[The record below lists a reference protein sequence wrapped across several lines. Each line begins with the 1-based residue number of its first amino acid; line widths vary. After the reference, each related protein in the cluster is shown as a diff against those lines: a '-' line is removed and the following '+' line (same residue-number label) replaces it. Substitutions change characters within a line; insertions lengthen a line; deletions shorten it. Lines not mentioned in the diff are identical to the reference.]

1 MYKRKSRTPKI
12 GLSPARLVT
21 STPVS
26 EAAAIENIPFEL
38 PTTSQKRK
46 EVDIEKNNAS
56 VKRHRPCVSRSY
68 FEEVVTNSG
77 YVFQDGDTTNEL
89 SRDQAIFARDVTYY
103 LKKNPLYPKN
113 VENFIEDFEKY
124 CNENSNF
131 KKVLTHTKTSAD
143 CKDARGNMQES
154 LVRLLL
160 SIDCLQP
167 RLSEFLLEKVG
178 EFAMT
183 GDEDPDSTTD
193 TPWIRIILRQMRQLE
208 HIVDG
213 KTLNGHLFEVLD
225 AAPLAV
231 VAGLRQNLDLNPSGG
246 IDSSNQILIISTLEK
261 GALRY
266 PKVAE
271 VWLKAILNSH
281 SSSDVNP
288 LDIAVLLLLHS
299 STKNRKKQVQGVLRN
314 RIKGGIITEAV
325 VEKTF
330 TTLLAAVKTYVK
342 TAIAM
347 ATVLLR
353 SPEPAV
359 SYLGSVWFKQMLM
372 HLEHYERRDVIQEL
386 LLLIGTGGI
395 SLSNLALAVMAGVE
409 SCHLLQHI
417 FVLMGLLDNLQ
428 DMDLIQVGQVMDLL
442 CSIVYG
448 DGADSTHQDEIHML
462 IRKHLSSSN
471 VTLKQKGVVGAVMAL
486 KHLAISDSESLCDG
500 RSTPSSVDSH
510 LSGRAGRAKELLE
523 LVMESVQN
531 HEVCVGLLF
540 DQLAVA
546 VCSCSNLDGSFL
558 KWIAEKT
565 ADKFQD
571 YYVKEYLD
579 VSRNGCP
586 QFSLELLEDDYEDVI
601 CVDIEG
607 VLKLEKSESS
617 KGDEQKQPLSVM
629 IPQFRLLRSLQF
641 RISNSLESVDG
652 LLGCFVAMPKDLN
665 DLIDDFP
672 RLNHEEQILVLD
684 SLFYCI
690 NWFRELVNAFSLLRD
705 QEMQVKVLR
714 RIENIIDLQ
723 ELLAK
728 GLGYAKS
735 LEYKP
740 PRCHF
745 YADVKSPLQDKPKKP
760 SSTEKKK
767 AKGGGRGKK
776 KGAANTTAADE
787 NAAMPGEPKNTA
799 TGEVDLSLYK
809 GFFRELDMEVFV
821 SLSKNFVTDK
831 KNAEDGEPVLYPKGL
846 LFLLNDY
853 VTKLDHCLPSTVKRI
868 SSLATT
874 NQATLVGYANLD
886 RIASPVIARRAMKL
900 LTYIL
905 KKLELTGQYCQE
917 LLELNDG
924 IHDGP
929 EMFKEGSAEV
939 KLCFGVLLQAVAST
953 LGWTGFHSNTYSSLL
968 KDCLCAI
975 ASRQNKE
982 ATNTTSVKELV
993 HVSCEYF
1000 LGYATRTLHLTA
1012 AENLMRVMQIL
1023 SNFAP
1028 AEAEPRRKLVEICRG
1043 FLSRQ
1048 WHTLDGLPESG
1059 GVYNCHLEA
1068 LVKTYLTSVDDKLS
1082 VVGSTSKWV
1091 EEEVKNLQ
1099 NKDSTLTTFPTI
1111 TKLNFPILYRNLWNA
1126 LRIGA
1131 QQALE
1136 SSSNNAAK
1144 FKVWHSVC
1152 STMATLTSI
1161 IREHDHHANRLAYI
1175 KSLAG
1180 GRQVRDGRT
1189 SAESEQHCG
1198 RPQTARSAAVVERVR
1213 NLVMADHR
1221 LTVREIAKEVGVS
1234 KDSAHAILRDDLN
1247 MNRVAAKFVP
1257 KLLSLEQ
1264 KDLRRDVAQDLLDT
1278 ANTDPGF
1285 LNTVITGDESWV
1297 YGYDPETKRQ
1307 SSQWKHPES
1316 PRPKKARQVRSK
1328 IKVMLTVFFDVRGIV
1343 HHEYAPEGQTVTKEY
1358 YHDVLRRL
1366 RDAVG
1371 RKRPDMWTANNWHLH
1386 HDNAPAHSSTL
1397 SWPNMELQP
1406 FANLPTLQT

>member
-46 EVDIEKNNAS
+46 EVDTEKNNAS

-231 VAGLRQNLDLNPSGG
+231 QREIIFCLPDIITDEQHNEAALKLSNLLKTDFKLTPAIMECLENLCFESTLRIEVCSLMVKYLNTAPPEFLPVIISFLLSSGQPLENLTEVVAGLRQNLDLNPSGG

-281 SSSDVNP
+281 SSSGVNP

-299 STKNRKKQVQGVLRN
+299 STKNRKKQVQSVLRN

-359 SYLGSVWFKQMLM
+359 SYLGRVWFKQMLV

-409 SCHLLQHI
+409 SCHFLQHI

-607 VLKLEKSESS
+607 VLKLEKSES

-874 NQATLVGYANLD
+874 NQATLVGFANLD

-939 KLCFGVLLQAVAST
+939 KLCFGMLLQAVAST

-1175 KSLAG
+1175 KHSQSILQLFLSHGMPVMETLLKTKCENVTSMLKTLQVTTRYLHALCISTKIEKSAG
-1180 GRQVRDGRT
+1180 LTSYVPLVRKTLETLVFKVKGMLVANNSSDAFWMG
-1189 SAESEQHCG
+1189 
-1198 RPQTARSAAVVERVR
+1198 
-1213 NLVMADHR
+1213 NLKNKTVQGDEI
-1221 LTVREIAKEVGVS
+1221 LT
-1234 KDSAHAILRDDLN
+1234 
-1247 MNRVAAKFVP
+1247 
-1257 KLLSLEQ
+1257 Q
-1264 KDLRRDVAQDLLDT
+1264 DT
-1278 ANTDPGF
+1278 ATEHSEGE
-1285 LNTVITGDESWV
+1285 DEGEV
-1297 YGYDPETKRQ
+1297 MPEDENSDVDLDNINNSDQ
-1307 SSQWKHPES
+1307 ESSVSE
-1316 PRPKKARQVRSK
+1316 
-1328 IKVMLTVFFDVRGIV
+1328 VF
-1343 HHEYAPEGQTVTKEY
+1343 
-1358 YHDVLRRL
+1358 
-1366 RDAVG
+1366 
-1371 RKRPDMWTANNWHLH
+1371 
-1386 HDNAPAHSSTL
+1386 
-1397 SWPNMELQP
+1397 
-1406 FANLPTLQT
+1406 